1 MFFVVSKTAVF
12 LLLPS
17 NILILIG
24 VSGLVLMATR
34 FARAGRRMAL
44 VSLALLAL
52 AGFLPLGAVLSHK
65 LESRFPPWDA
75 SRGAPDGI
83 VVLGGAIIPA
93 LSLDY
98 APPAVGSEAARIIA
112 IAKLARDYPNARI
125 VYSAGDASVMGNEAP
140 EANFLYP
147 LLDSLGVPRTRV
159 MLEERSRNTAEN
171 AAFSKKLVQPK
182 PGERWLLVTTAQ
194 HMPRA
199 VGSFRRVGFA
209 VEAYPVAWHTRRQLR
224 LGPMETLGRGLDK
237 LDYAVHEWLGL
248 LSYWLTGRTGELLP
262 GPAASP

>member
-1 MFFVVSKTAVF
+1 MFFILSKTAAF

-24 VSGLVLMATR
+24 VGGLVLMATW

-44 VSLALLAL
+44 ASLALLAL
-52 AGFLPLGAVLSHK
+52 AGFTPLGAVLSHK

-83 VVLGGAIIPA
+83 VVLGGAILPG

-98 APPAVGSEAARIIA
+98 GTPAIGDAAARIIA

-125 VYSAGDASVMGNEAP
+125 VYSGGDASLADNEAP
-140 EANFLYP
+140 EADFLYP
-147 LLDSLGVPRTRV
+147 LLDSFGIPRERV
-159 MLEERSRNTAEN
+159 LLESRSRNTAEN
-171 AAFSKKLVQPK
+171 AAFTKALVNPK
-182 PGERWLLVTTAQ
+182 PGERWLLVTSAQ

-199 VGSFRRVGFA
+199 IGCFRRVGFA

-224 LGPMETLGRGLDK
+224 LGPMETLGRGLHS
-237 LDYAVHEWLGL
+237 LDDAVHEWIGL
-248 LSYWLTGRTGELLP
+248 VAYWLTGRTSELLP
-262 GPAASP
+262 GPAASG